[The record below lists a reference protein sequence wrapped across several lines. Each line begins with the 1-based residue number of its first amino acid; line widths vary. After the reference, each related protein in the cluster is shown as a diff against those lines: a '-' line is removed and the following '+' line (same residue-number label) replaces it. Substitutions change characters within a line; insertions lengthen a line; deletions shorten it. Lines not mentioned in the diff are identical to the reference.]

1 MFVTVYRIIINLQY
15 TYMENKNTEY
25 CIDII
30 KYAIKNKRHNVHDY
44 KLFKGITNIP
54 YDTIT
59 NQTNNH
65 GKQMV

>member
-1 MFVTVYRIIINLQY
+1 
-15 TYMENKNTEY
+15 MENKNSDY

-59 NQTNNH
+59 NKTNYN